1 MRIKSVKS
9 QSWSIEFII
18 AISLFIAAFI
28 LIYSLMGFGSNPK
41 GDQLQKD
48 AFFISKQTSEEKL
61 SLSIV
66 EKDTINDT
74 KLESLIEKEYPA
86 LKTELGIQNDFCI
99 FFEDEKGNVVT
110 IREGVV
116 GVGSPEIKVGGIK
129 CT

>member
-1 MRIKSVKS
+1 MRIKFKKS

-18 AISLFIAAFI
+18 AISIFITAFI
-28 LIYSLMGFGSNPK
+28 LLYSLIGLGSNPK

-48 AFFISKQTSEEKL
+48 SFFISRQTSEEKL

-66 EKDTINDT
+66 EKDTVNDT
-74 KLESLIEKEYPA
+74 KLDYLIEKEYLP

-110 IREGVV
+110 IREGIV